1 MSAKIL
7 SGPYLSSLCMELSLV
22 MKAGI
27 SLNEGLSMLNEDET
41 DKQNKEMLSKLFEK
55 VDSGVSLHKAM
66 DDSGNFPKYVV
77 DMIEIGEKTG
87 RTEDVLRALSEHYD
101 RQEQISRSIKNA
113 VVYPA
118 VLMLMLLLVIIIL
131 ITRVLPIFNDVFNQ
145 LGTQMTPIA
154 ISIMHFG
161 NAISKYSFVIFGV
174 IAAIALIA
182 FVINLIPSWRV
193 KAVRAYGKMTASR
206 GLNKKIASARF
217 ASAMAM
223 TLASGL
229 DTDESLNMVE
239 RITDNANMKS
249 KIDNCR
255 KLMAESEPFANAIS
269 KSEIFSSLYCRM
281 LSIGFKTGSADAVM
295 SEIARRSE
303 EDVDENIERVINR
316 VEPTLVIVMS
326 LIVGL
331 ILLSVMLPL
340 MGIMSTI
347 G

>member
-1 MSAKIL
+1 MSSKVL
-7 SGPYLSSLCMELSLV
+7 SGPYISSFCMELSLV

-27 SLNEGLSMLNEDET
+27 SLDEGLSMLQEDES
-41 DKQNKEMLSKLFEK
+41 DKQLKAMLQNLFEK
-55 VDSGVSLHKAM
+55 ADSGVALHVAM
-66 DDSGNFPKYVV
+66 SESQRFPKYVV
-77 DMIEIGEKTG
+77 DMVAIGEKTG
-87 RTEDVLRALSEHYD
+87 RTETVLKALSEHYD

-118 VLMLMLLLVIIIL
+118 VLMIMLLLVIIIL

-145 LGTQMTPIA
+145 LGAQMSPVA
-154 ISIMHFG
+154 LSIMNFG
-161 NAISKYSFVIFGV
+161 SALSKYSFIIFGV
-174 IAAIALIA
+174 IAVIALIA
-182 FVINLIPSWRV
+182 FIISLVPAWRLKV
-193 KAVRAYGKMTASR
+193 VGLYSKMTASR
-206 GLNKKIASARF
+206 GINKKIASARF

-239 RITDNANMKS
+239 RITDNSSMKA
-249 KIDNCR
+249 KIENCR
-255 KLMAESEPFANAIS
+255 KLMSEEEPFAEAIS

-281 LSIGFKTGSADAVM
+281 LSVGFKTGTADSVM

-303 EDVDENIERVINR
+303 SDVDENIERVINR
-316 VEPTLVIVMS
+316 VEPTLVIIMS

-340 MGIMSTI
+340 MGIMTTI

>member
-1 MSAKIL
+1 MSGKML
-7 SGPYLSSLCMELSLV
+7 SGAYLSSICMELSLV
-22 MKAGI
+22 MQAGI
-27 SLNEGLSMLNEDET
+27 PLNEGLSMLKDDET
-41 DKQNKEMLSKLFEK
+41 DKQNKEMLTKLFES
-55 VDSGVSLHKAM
+55 VDSGNSLHKAM
-66 DDSGNFPKYVV
+66 DESGRFPKYVV

-118 VLMLMLLLVIIIL
+118 VLMLMLLLVVIIL

-145 LGTQMTPIA
+145 LGTQMTPVA
-154 ISIMHFG
+154 ISIMNFG
-161 NAISKYSFVIFGV
+161 NALSKYSFTIYGV
-174 IAAIALIA
+174 ILAIALIA
-182 FVINLIPSWRV
+182 FVISLVPPWRENF
-193 KAVRAYGKMTASR
+193 KRLHNKLNSSR
-206 GLNKKIASARF
+206 GINKKIASARF

-229 DTDESLNMVE
+229 DTDESLDMVE
-239 RITDNANMKS
+239 RITDNADMKT

-255 KLMAESEPFANAIS
+255 KLMSEGKTFIEAIS
-269 KSEIFSSLYCRM
+269 ESEIFSNLYCRM
-281 LSIGFKTGSADAVM
+281 LSIGFKTGTADTVM

-303 EDVDENIERVINR
+303 DDVDENIEKVINR

>member
-1 MSAKIL
+1 MSNKKL
-7 SGPYLSSLCMELSLV
+7 SGAYLSSLCMELSLV
-22 MKAGI
+22 LNAGI
-27 SLNEGLSMLNEDET
+27 SLDEGLSMLKDDET
-41 DKQNKEMLSKLFEK
+41 DKQNKEMLTGLFK
-55 VDSGVSLHKAM
+55 SVDAGNSLHKAM
-66 DDSGNFPKYVV
+66 GDSDVFPKYVV

-87 RTEDVLRALSEHYD
+87 RTEDVLKALSEHYD

-118 VLMLMLLLVIIIL
+118 VLMLMLLLVIVVL

-145 LGTQMTPIA
+145 LGTQMTPVA
-154 ISIMHFG
+154 VSIMNFG
-161 NAISKYSFVIFGV
+161 NALSKYSFVIFGV
-174 IAAIALIA
+174 IFAVA
-182 FVINLIPSWRV
+182 VISYIISVVPSLRDRFRSFHN
-193 KAVRAYGKMTASR
+193 KINASR

-229 DTDESLNMVE
+229 DTDESLNMIE
-239 RITDNANMKS
+239 RITDNDNMKS
-249 KIDNCR
+249 KIDNI
-255 KLMAESEPFANAIS
+255 KELMAKGENFVEAIAQS
-269 KSEIFSSLYCRM
+269 DIFPNLYCRM
-281 LSIGFKTGSADAVM
+281 LSIGFKTGTADTVM
-295 SEIARRSE
+295 SEIARKSE
-303 EDVDENIERVINR
+303 EDVDEGIEKVINR

>member
-1 MSAKIL
+1 MSSKIL
-7 SGPYLSSLCMELSLV
+7 SGPYLSSFCMELSLV

-27 SLNEGLSMLNEDET
+27 SLGEGLSMLKEDET
-41 DKQNKEMLSKLFEK
+41 DKQRLEMLTKLFEQ
-55 VDSGVSLHKAM
+55 VDSGVSLHSAM
-66 DDSGNFPKYVV
+66 EESQSFPKYVV

-87 RTEDVLRALSEHYD
+87 RTEAVLKALSEHYD

-145 LGTQMTPIA
+145 LGTQMSPVA
-154 ISIMHFG
+154 ISIMNFG
-161 NAISKYSFVIFGV
+161 NALSKYSFIIFGV
-174 IAAIALIA
+174 IAVIAIIA
-182 FVINLIPSWRV
+182 FVISLVPNLRA
-193 KAVRAYGKMTASR
+193 KAVSTYNKMTASR
-206 GLNKKIASARF
+206 GISKKIASARF

-229 DTDESLNMVE
+229 DTDESLDMVE
-239 RITDNANMKS
+239 RITDNSSMKA

-255 KLMAESEPFANAIS
+255 KLMAESEPFDDAIS
-269 KSEIFSSLYCRM
+269 KSGIFTSLYCRM
-281 LSIGFKTGSADAVM
+281 LSVGFKTGTADTVM

-303 EDVDENIERVINR
+303 ADVDENIERVINR
-316 VEPTLVIVMS
+316 VEPALVIVMS